1 MAFDAAHSLK
11 IKGITQAITNGFHT
25 AASYARQAANNNGIN
40 PENKK
45 ITFIVGSNVA
55 AHKTLRDA
63 VSALADHGI
72 PCEIILTDTLP
83 KGPKL
88 AEKLARPEVQNS
100 GFFDRVMIKKGYP
113 LIENMP
119 IILDQA
125 GDLDADRM
133 YTPKQLA
140 DFYTSR
146 GVNVTV
152 EHVADIN
159 DPAFID
165 RIKNDSSI
173 ARAYNI
179 RNMQI
184 MCQDLIDAFENKT
197 MKNGLKSQIIN
208 IHPADVFEYP
218 GTNTAFWMRMHGST
232 QNVWTAHV
240 IDKGID
246 SGPFLDK
253 TFRALKAGKTLMQ
266 DLCSMAPFAAQM
278 IVNDGMMFL
287 GGSQRPTIAQSA
299 TAEYSKKPKQHYTY
313 ATHDDYLDAFRR
325 GIVDVAPKN
334 FIPAIV
340 KDHFGDITTPEAQ
353 TVHHVL
359 ATEALKWQN
368 DYLKIYQAEYNELP
382 PQYDASNPGA
392 YFVDVPPKPMGPH
405 QPNAQPATSAGPPP
419 YIP

>member
-1 MAFDAAHSLK
+1 MASDATHSTR
-11 IKGITQAITNGFHT
+11 INGIEKAQIANGFHS
-25 AASYARQAANNNGIN
+25 AAAQTRAANNNDLN

-45 ITFIVGSNVA
+45 ITFIVGTNVA

-63 VSALADHGI
+63 VSALADQGI
-72 PCEIILTDTLP
+72 PCEIILTDALP

-88 AEKLARPEVQNS
+88 AEKLGRPEVRNFA
-100 GFFDRVMIKKGYP
+100 FFDKIMIKKGYP
-113 LIENMP
+113 IIESMP
-119 IILDQA
+119 IILDSS
-125 GDLDADRM
+125 GDLDSDLV

-140 DFYTSR
+140 EFYTNK

-152 EHVADIN
+152 EHVHNIN
-159 DPAFID
+159 DPTFID
-165 RIKNDSSI
+165 RIKNDDSI

-184 MCQDLIDAFENKT
+184 MSQDLIDAFENKT
-197 MKNGLKSQIIN
+197 MQNGLKSQIIN

-218 GTNTAFWMRMHGST
+218 GTNTAFWMRMNVST

-253 TFRALKAGKTLMQ
+253 TFRALKSGKTLMQ

-287 GGSQRPTIAQSA
+287 GGSQRPTIPQNA
-299 TAEYSKKPKQHYTY
+299 TAEFSKKPNQHYTY
-313 ATHDDYLDAFRR
+313 AKHDDYIAAFRR
-325 GIVDVAPKN
+325 GIVDVAPQS

-340 KDHFGDITTPEAQ
+340 EDHFGDITTPEAQ
-353 TVHHVL
+353 TVHHIL
-359 ATEALKWQN
+359 AEEALKWQN
-368 DYLKIYQAEYNELP
+368 DYLKIYHKEYNELP
-382 PQYDASNPGA
+382 PQYQPSNPGT
-392 YFVDVPPKPMGPH
+392 YFISVPPLPVGPLNPLG
-405 QPNAQPATSAGPPP
+405 QSSRKPPP
-419 YIP
+419 AHYTP